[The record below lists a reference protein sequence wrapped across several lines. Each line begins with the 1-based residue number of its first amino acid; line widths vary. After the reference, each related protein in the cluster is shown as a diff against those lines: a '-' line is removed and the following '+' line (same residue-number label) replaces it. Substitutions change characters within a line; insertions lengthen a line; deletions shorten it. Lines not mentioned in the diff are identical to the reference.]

1 MAGMNT
7 AQQGTHSAATM
18 AADPRMASSIEI
30 LRRLLSGQYGGLRIY
45 HRTVLDKCF
54 RCFQCVFA
62 RSAFYQNTASIVRCP
77 VWARTL
83 AAAGRTI
90 GGRFLKLV

>member
-7 AQQGTHSAATM
+7 AQQGTHSAATI
-18 AADPRMASSIEI
+18 AADPHIASSIEI
-30 LRRLLSGQYGGLRIY
+30 LRQLLSGQYGGLRI
-45 HRTVLDKCF
+45 TTE
-54 RCFQCVFA
+54 QCWISVSGAFSVFA
-62 RSAFYQNTASIVRCP
+62 RSASYQNSASIVRCR

-83 AAAGRTI
+83 AAAGRPI